1 MSGGLLIIF
10 LHFRGTISVIDF
22 VRELRKLFKSNQEK
36 ESLFTEIRELIHSP
50 DLADYDRLVY
60 QGTDNMNMK

>member
-22 VRELRKLFKSNQEK
+22 VRELRKLFKSKREK
-36 ESLFTEIRELIHSP
+36 ESLFTEIRELIYSG
-50 DLADYDRLVY
+50 DLADYDRIVY
-60 QGTDNMNMK
+60 LNTK